1 MLNLFASSTKSEN
14 EKQQRLLTRERAE
27 IRQISDI
34 VIRKLEKKIELL
46 QAMESSIDKKIAAF
60 ESLIQQAEAVKSSGE
75 VRNRPHEIM
84 ALHRKGMKPE
94 DIAAVLVMP
103 VGEVQLILELQ
114 TAGTEAC
121 DRVVTSPQARKYR
134 APATQTFL

>member
-1 MLNLFASSTKSEN
+1 MLNLFASSARAEN

-27 IRQISDI
+27 LRQISDI
-34 VIRKLEKKIELL
+34 VIRKLEKKIETL

-60 ESLIQQAEAVKSSGE
+60 ECLIQQAEAIKTGGDVG
-75 VRNRPHEIM
+75 NHPHEIM
-84 ALHRKGMKPE
+84 TLYGKGMKVE

-114 TAGTEAC
+114 TAG
-121 DRVVTSPQARKYR
+121 AR
-134 APATQTFL
+134 A

>member
-1 MLNLFASSTKSEN
+1 MLNLFASSTKAEN
-14 EKQQRLLTRERAE
+14 EKQLRMLTRERTE

-46 QAMESSIDKKIAAF
+46 QAMESSIDKKIEAF
-60 ESLIQQAEAVKSSGE
+60 ESLIQQAEAIKTSGD

-84 ALHRKGMKPE
+84 TLYGKGMKAV

-114 TAGTEAC
+114 TAGA
-121 DRVVTSPQARKYR
+121 QA
-134 APATQTFL
+134 

>member
-1 MLNLFASSTKSEN
+1 MLNLFASSTKAES
-14 EKQQRLLTRERAE
+14 EKQQLLLTRERTE

-60 ESLIQQAEAVKSSGE
+60 ESLIQQAESIKAGGV
-75 VRNRPHEIM
+75 VRDRPHEIM
-84 ALHRKGMKPE
+84 ALCAKGMKAE
-94 DIAAVLVMP
+94 DIAAVLGMP

-114 TAGTEAC
+114 TAGA
-121 DRVVTSPQARKYR
+121 QA
-134 APATQTFL
+134 

>member
-1 MLNLFASSTKSEN
+1 MLNLFASSTKTEN
-14 EKQQRLLTRERAE
+14 DKQQRLLTRERAE

-34 VIRKLEKKIELL
+34 VIRKLEKKIEVL

-60 ESLIQQAEAVKSSGE
+60 ESLIQQAEAIKTSGD

-84 ALHRKGMKPE
+84 TLHGKGMKAE
-94 DIAAVLVMP
+94 DIAAALVMP

-114 TAGTEAC
+114 TSSG
-121 DRVVTSPQARKYR
+121 QA
-134 APATQTFL
+134 

>member
-1 MLNLFASSTKSEN
+1 MLNLFASSTKAEN

-34 VIRKLEKKIELL
+34 VIKKLEKKIELL

-60 ESLIQQAEAVKSSGE
+60 ENLIQQAETLKTGGD
-75 VRNRPHEIM
+75 VRNRPREIM
-84 ALHRKGMKPE
+84 TLYKKGMKTE
-94 DIAAVLVMP
+94 DIAAVLAMP

-114 TAGTEAC
+114 TSGA
-121 DRVVTSPQARKYR
+121 QA
-134 APATQTFL
+134 

>member
-1 MLNLFASSTKSEN
+1 MLNLFSDSTKAEN
-14 EKQQRLLTRERAE
+14 EKQQRMLTRERTE

-34 VIRKLEKKIELL
+34 VIKKLEKKIALL

-60 ESLIQQAEAVKSSGE
+60 ESLIQQAEGMRSSGD

-84 ALHRKGMKPE
+84 TLHGKGMKAT
-94 DIAAVLVMP
+94 DIAAALAMP

-114 TAGTEAC
+114 TSG
-121 DRVVTSPQARKYR
+121 AR
-134 APATQTFL
+134 A